1 MCIINSST
9 TKYERILSLERV
21 LATRVLT
28 YRQSGVLFFSIRA
41 KWEHR
46 VLFDFRVR

>member
-1 MCIINSST
+1 MVLSGE
-9 TKYERILSLERV
+9 KILSLERV

-28 YRQSGVLFFSIRA
+28 YHKCGVLFFGIRA

-46 VLFDFRVR
+46 ALFDF